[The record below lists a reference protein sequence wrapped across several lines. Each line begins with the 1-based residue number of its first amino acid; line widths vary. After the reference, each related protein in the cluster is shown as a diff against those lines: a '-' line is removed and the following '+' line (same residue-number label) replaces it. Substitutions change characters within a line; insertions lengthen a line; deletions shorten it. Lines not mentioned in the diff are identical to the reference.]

1 MEKLKIYNSFKFS
14 KFIKFFFIITI
25 SLFLFLS
32 FRNSIYFSNNKII
45 YLITFLFF
53 QSLIITNIF
62 YKKAIFYNLNI
73 IIILNLLI
81 TPFFFNLTF
90 DVPYRHP
97 NTKKELIWPKNLNN
111 GFEFK
116 KHIISTDSQGNRVNK
131 KVDYSS
137 KKESTFR
144 VFAIGASTTE
154 EEGLDDSLIWT
165 NRLIQKLRKDN
176 SFNKEDYEIINF
188 GIGGL
193 RSIHHYFTVKKN
205 LKLKPDLLIFL
216 IGVNDWNYQII
227 NIEENF
233 LYSEFEIAFD
243 FRSSLFHKVANQ
255 IYKQIKKK
263 IVIINPADEKKIE
276 TKENNSFK
284 NTNPYLNLIKKESLS
299 KKNIQSFSKVNLR
312 KVSVRYDYWLKK
324 IVTICNKKKLNCL
337 FVDQPTLYYISS
349 ETNLDRNLWMNPPFM
364 NYKIS
369 STDML
374 KIANLYNSYLKKNT
388 NNDNVKFCEISK
400 KINPNKEFFLDD
412 VHFTPKG
419 SLNVANEL
427 YDCIKKF

>member
-62 YKKAIFYNLNI
+62 YKKEIFYNLNI
-73 IIILNLLI
+73 IIFLNLLI

-97 NTKKELIWPKNLNN
+97 NTKKELIWAKDLNN

-131 KVDYSS
+131 KIDYSS

-165 NRLIQKLRKDN
+165 NRLIKKLRKDN
-176 SFNKEDYEIINF
+176 SFNKKDYEIINF

-227 NIEENF
+227 NKEENF

-263 IVIINPADEKKIE
+263 IVIINPAGEKKIE

-284 NTNPYLNLIKKESLS
+284 NTNPYLNLIKKNLYQ
-299 KKNIQSFSKVNLR
+299 KKYTIFFKVNLR
-312 KVSVRYDYWLKK
+312 NVSVRYDYWLKK
-324 IVTICNKKKLNCL
+324 
-337 FVDQPTLYYISS
+337 
-349 ETNLDRNLWMNPPFM
+349 
-364 NYKIS
+364 
-369 STDML
+369 
-374 KIANLYNSYLKKNT
+374 
-388 NNDNVKFCEISK
+388 
-400 KINPNKEFFLDD
+400 
-412 VHFTPKG
+412 
-419 SLNVANEL
+419 
-427 YDCIKKF
+427 

>member
-1 MEKLKIYNSFKFS
+1 MEKLKIYNSLKFS

-32 FRNSIYFSNNKII
+32 FRNSIYFSSNKII

-62 YKKAIFYNLNI
+62 YKKTIFYNINI

-81 TPFFFNLTF
+81 TPFFFNFTF

-97 NTKKELIWPKNLNN
+97 NTKKELIWPKDLNN
-111 GFEFK
+111 GFQFK

-165 NRLIQKLRKDN
+165 NRLIKKLSKDN
-176 SFNKEDYEIINF
+176 SFNKKDYEIINF

-193 RSIHHYFTVKKN
+193 RSIHHYFTIKKN

-233 LYSEFEIAFD
+233 LFSEFEIAFD

-263 IVIINPADEKKIE
+263 MVIINPAGEKKIK
-276 TKENNSFK
+276 TKENNLFK
-284 NTNPYLNLIKKESLS
+284 EVNPYLNLIKKESLS
-299 KKNIQSFSKVNLR
+299 KKNIQSFSKVNIR

-349 ETNLDRNLWMNPPFM
+349 KTNLDRNLWMNPPFM

-369 STDML
+369 PTDML
-374 KIANLYNSYLKKNT
+374 KIANLYNSYLKRNT

-400 KINPNKEFFLDD
+400 KINPNKQFFLDD